1 MDKKFVDYCKKINWQ
16 KVNDVCESLDD
27 LNDSQ
32 YRFLKRRFIELLIE
46 SESKGLLRYVG
57 AKHKDFECD
66 TFNYSV
72 ELKSA
77 TSQQLY
83 KKDST
88 LRQGNSI
95 ILNNSMGTN
104 KKPVLDP
111 NDVADYLIIVKSDGA
126 VLVDKQTV
134 LKNAHSN
141 GDGFVV
147 KLKPGDVVEL
157 SGMLSHQTKYS
168 IGLKA
173 KLDKLLRDVIAS
185 LGEKNV

>member
-1 MDKKFVDYCKKINWQ
+1 MDQKFINKIKKINWQ

-27 LNDSQ
+27 LNGSQ
-32 YRFLKRRFIELLIE
+32 YRFLKGRFIELLIE
-46 SESKGLLRYVG
+46 SESGGLLTYVG
-57 AKHKDFECD
+57 AKHKDFDCP
-66 TFNYSV
+66 TFTYTV

-83 KKDST
+83 KKDGT
-88 LRQGNSI
+88 LRQGNSV

-104 KKPVLDP
+104 KKPVLLAS
-111 NDVADYLIIVKSDGA
+111 DVADYLIIVKSDGA

-147 KLKPGDVVEL
+147 KLKPSDVVEL

>member
-1 MDKKFVDYCKKINWQ
+1 MDQKFINKCKKINWQ
-16 KVNDVCESLDD
+16 KINDVCESLDD

-32 YRFLKRRFIELLIE
+32 YRFLKGRFIELLVENE
-46 SESKGLLRYVG
+46 SNGLFRYVG

-66 TFNYSV
+66 SFKYTV

-83 KKDST
+83 KKDGK
-88 LRQGNSI
+88 LRQGNSV

-126 VLVDKQTV
+126 VLVDKSTV
-134 LKNAHSN
+134 MKNAHSN

-147 KLKPGDVVEL
+147 KLKPNDVVEL
-157 SGMLSHQTKYS
+157 SGMLSHKTNYS
-168 IGLKA
+168 IGLKS
-173 KLDKLLRDVIAS
+173 KLDNLLRVVILA
-185 LGEKNV
+185 LGDKNV